1 MGYTTST
8 IHGIE
13 VPDSSEANNVPE
25 DIGKVVTALEAGS
38 LARRLTGAQIA
49 ALTAPQKPAGLLVY
63 NTTTNRLQI
72 SDGTNFADLVDSHM
86 FAVGVRTTNQTIPAA
101 TTTTLTYT
109 ADTDAQSMLNAG
121 TGVLTVPLAG
131 LWLFTARISIAGG
144 DNYMHTAQIRGVSH
158 TANVAYLPV
167 TASTLTL
174 AGLHLAAAGDTFDV
188 TVYAT
193 GGTNVGN
200 AQFAATL
207 LTRT

>member
-1 MGYTTST
+1 MATTTT
-8 IHGIE
+8 ISGLP
-13 VPDSSEANNVPE
+13 VPEGSDANNVPA
-25 DIGKVVTALEAGS
+25 DMAALAAPLDGAIIRKLSTAG
-38 LARRLTGAQIA
+38 IA
-49 ALTAPQKPAGLLVY
+49 ALTAPQKPAGLVVY
-63 NTTTNRLQI
+63 NTTTSRLQI
-72 SDGTNFADLVDSHM
+72 SNGTSFADLVDSHH

-101 TTTTLTYT
+101 TTMTLTYT

-131 LWLFTARISIAGG
+131 LWLFTARISVAGG
-144 DNYMHTAQIRGVSH
+144 DNYMHTAQIRGVSP